1 MSCSTSWTTTTSVAL
16 GAVSMTNTMFIFINV
31 FIDRKLCI
39 TAAFFVSFIIYKA
52 HESHHWLQTVQ
63 NTYGNHDEAFHPVYW
78 ENIEHQNKNKT
89 QSHKSAFTACGQRI
103 RFSNTASSL
112 LDLQVLSFNLKEPVS
127 AGHFRLK
134 SIPPGRNRAD
144 SSCLLMTSN
153 VSSAAPLLRGCCV
166 RVVSSHVIF
175 PHRRIRKSFPAAIAG
190 VRLLTCVSSHVNY

>member
-127 AGHFRLK
+127 AGHFRFRWSKPRRFFLFADDLK
-134 SIPPGRNRAD
+134 CFLSC
-144 SSCLLMTSN
+144 SSPKRMLCESRELSCDFST
-153 VSSAAPLLRGCCV
+153 P
-166 RVVSSHVIF
+166 SH
-175 PHRRIRKSFPAAIAG
+175 
-190 VRLLTCVSSHVNY
+190 T